1 MTCFNGA
8 TMAGDGTLAQLMQL
22 TGALAPVGQGFAD
35 RAAGEA
41 NAGIYRTQA
50 RQALDAAAY
59 DEARARREGRSII
72 AQQAANVLAEG
83 GGDGSQMDV
92 IRQNEVNLIADA
104 LAIRR
109 RGQVEAAGLKS
120 RADMAEYEGEQALY
134 GGIASAGSKLL
145 MTGAERAQRER
156 EATKRRAVGV

>member
-1 MTCFNGA
+1 
-8 TMAGDGTLAQLMQL
+8 MAGDGTLLNLVQMA
-22 TGALAPVGQGFAD
+22 ANLAPAGQGFVD
-35 RAAGEA
+35 RAAGDA
-41 NAGIYRTQA
+41 NARTYRTQS
-50 RQALDAAAY
+50 RQVLDAAAY

-72 AQQAANVLAEG
+72 AQQTANVLAEG

-120 RADMAEYEGEQALY
+120 RADMSEYEGEQALY
-134 GGIASAGSKLL
+134 GGIASAGAKLL

-156 EATKRRAVGV
+156 EAKKRRAVGV